1 MNNDKQVA
9 FRLPSALVEQID
21 AQVEDWSAK
30 APGMRVT
37 RADVVRA
44 ILVQGLSGEKTDVS
58 FAVVAPPANVEI
70 AVSPVDVEKK
80 EMSTNPRRPSR
91 DGATGLTVLGGDW
104 D

>member
-21 AQVEDWSAK
+21 AQVEDWSART
-30 APGMRVT
+30 PGVRVT

-44 ILVQGLSGEKTDVS
+44 LLVQGLSDGTEGMLFSK
-58 FAVVAPPANVEI
+58 VAP
-70 AVSPVDVEKK
+70 AVNIEDSPPETLSEAVDASHLLPK
-80 EMSTNPRRPSR
+80 TRRS
-91 DGATGLTVLGGDW
+91 GATGLTLVGEGW

>member
-21 AQVEDWSAK
+21 AQVEDWSSK
-30 APGMRVT
+30 APGIRVT

-44 ILVQGLSGEKTDVS
+44 LLVQGLAGESTNVT
-58 FAVVAPPANVEI
+58 FQVAAPPANIEQSPTPIESNREDESVTHL
-70 AVSPVDVEKK
+70 AVSSGGP
-80 EMSTNPRRPSR
+80 
-91 DGATGLTVLGGDW
+91 TGLTMLGGNW